1 MHLVLMRGESFHNY
15 LSGAAG
21 ESDAVSEQDKRKQN
35 LADTAITSD
44 KQQQIIIHAVLNS
57 ALKAV
62 RLDSVNLVGYLQWSF
77 VDGFEFVT
85 QHTQGWGLVGLDW
98 TNPKR
103 KRYIKPFGYWFSD
116 LVESRGFENRDFI
129 CESPLPERREIK
141 PVQFKKD
148 FIWATATAATQV
160 GFHIEIQSL
169 WYFEIRSRLK
179 VLGMKKEREFQF
191 GIRFRGLKAMCSMV
205 TLLTLHV
212 THIISLSEIYK

>member
-1 MHLVLMRGESFHNY
+1 MNLVLMRVESFHND

-35 LADTAITSD
+35 FADTAITSD
-44 KQQQIIIHAVLNS
+44 KQQQIITHAVLNS

-77 VDGFEFVT
+77 VDGFEFVS

-160 GFHIEIQSL
+160 GFHISNRNSK
-169 WYFEIRSRLK
+169 F
-179 VLGMKKEREFQF
+179 VVF
-191 GIRFRGLKAMCSMV
+191 
-205 TLLTLHV
+205 
-212 THIISLSEIYK
+212 

>member
-1 MHLVLMRGESFHNY
+1 MVHKLWTKSYSKPFDND

-35 LADTAITSD
+35 LVDTAITSD
-44 KQQQIIIHAVLNS
+44 KQQQIITHAILNS
-57 ALKAV
+57 ALEAV

-98 TNPKR
+98 TTPKR

-116 LVESRGFENRDFI
+116 LVESRGFENRDFL
-129 CESPLPERREIK
+129 CDSPLPERREIK
-141 PVQFKKD
+141 PVQFKSG

-160 GFHIEIQSL
+160 TYNR
-169 WYFEIRSRLK
+169 WLK
-179 VLGMKKEREFQF
+179 FKK
-191 GIRFRGLKAMCSMV
+191 M
-205 TLLTLHV
+205 T
-212 THIISLSEIYK
+212 